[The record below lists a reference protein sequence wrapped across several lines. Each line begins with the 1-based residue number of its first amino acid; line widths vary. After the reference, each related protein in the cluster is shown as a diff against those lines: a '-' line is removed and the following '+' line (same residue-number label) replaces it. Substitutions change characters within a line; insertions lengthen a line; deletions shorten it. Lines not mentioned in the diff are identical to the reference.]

1 MATPKIKELI
11 ESITSL
17 LPSNTEG
24 IKEDLKDNLK
34 ILLNDYL
41 RKINVV
47 TREEFDTQNAVLKKT
62 RSKLDEIERRL
73 KGKKLPRFFKHI
85 IYCKFDLFI
94 A

>member
-1 MATPKIKELI
+1 MSTPKIKELI
-11 ESITSL
+11 ESISSL
-17 LPSNTEG
+17 LPSNAEE
-24 IKEDLKDNLK
+24 IKDDFKDNLK

-73 KGKKLPRFFKHI
+73 KGK
-85 IYCKFDLFI
+85 
-94 A
+94 

>member
-1 MATPKIKELI
+1 MAASKIKELI

-17 LPSNTEG
+17 LPNDTEG
-24 IKEDLKDNLK
+24 IKDDFKNNLK

-62 RSKLDEIERRL
+62 RSKLDEIEKKL
-73 KGKKLPRFFKHI
+73 KGK
-85 IYCKFDLFI
+85 
-94 A
+94 

>member
-1 MATPKIKELI
+1 MAKPTIKELI

-24 IKEDLKDNLK
+24 IKGDFQDNLK

-62 RSKLDEIERRL
+62 RSKLDEIEKRL
-73 KGKKLPRFFKHI
+73 RDK
-85 IYCKFDLFI
+85 
-94 A
+94 

>member
-1 MATPKIKELI
+1 MAKPKIKELI

-17 LPSNTEG
+17 LPDNTQG
-24 IKEDLKDNLK
+24 INDDFKDNLK

-62 RSKLDEIERRL
+62 RSKLDEIEKKL
-73 KGKKLPRFFKHI
+73 KGK
-85 IYCKFDLFI
+85 
-94 A
+94 

>member
-17 LPSNTEG
+17 LPNNADG
-24 IKEDLKDNLK
+24 IKDDFKDNLK

-62 RSKLDEIERRL
+62 KSKLDEIERKL
-73 KGKKLPRFFKHI
+73 KGK
-85 IYCKFDLFI
+85 
-94 A
+94 

>member
-1 MATPKIKELI
+1 MFGVQIMATPKIKELI

-17 LPSNTEG
+17 LPNNTEG
-24 IKEDLKDNLK
+24 VKDDFKDNLK

-62 RSKLDEIERRL
+62 RSKLDEIEKKL
-73 KGKKLPRFFKHI
+73 KG
-85 IYCKFDLFI
+85 
-94 A
+94 

>member
-1 MATPKIKELI
+1 MFGVQIMATTKIKELI

-17 LPSNTEG
+17 LPNNTEG
-24 IKEDLKDNLK
+24 IKDDFKDNLK

-62 RSKLDEIERRL
+62 RSKLDEIEKKL
-73 KGKKLPRFFKHI
+73 KGK
-85 IYCKFDLFI
+85 
-94 A
+94 

>member
-1 MATPKIKELI
+1 MIGVQIVATPKIKELI

-17 LPSNTEG
+17 LPNNTEG
-24 IKEDLKDNLK
+24 LKDDFKDNLR

-62 RSKLDEIERRL
+62 RSKLDEIERKL
-73 KGKKLPRFFKHI
+73 KGK
-85 IYCKFDLFI
+85 
-94 A
+94 

>member
-1 MATPKIKELI
+1 MFGVQIIATTKIKELI

-17 LPSNTEG
+17 LPNNTEG
-24 IKEDLKDNLK
+24 IKDDFKDNLK

-73 KGKKLPRFFKHI
+73 KGK
-85 IYCKFDLFI
+85 
-94 A
+94 

>member
-1 MATPKIKELI
+1 MAKPKIKELI

-17 LPSNTEG
+17 LPTNAGEV
-24 IKEDLKDNLK
+24 KDDFKDNLK

-62 RSKLDEIERRL
+62 RSKLDEIEKKL
-73 KGKKLPRFFKHI
+73 KGK
-85 IYCKFDLFI
+85 
-94 A
+94 

>member
-17 LPSNTEG
+17 LPNNTEG
-24 IKEDLKDNLK
+24 VKDDFKDNLK

-47 TREEFDTQNAVLKKT
+47 TREEFDTQKAVLKKT
-62 RSKLDEIERRL
+62 RSKLDEIERKL
-73 KGKKLPRFFKHI
+73 KGK
-85 IYCKFDLFI
+85 
-94 A
+94 